1 MGVVNQAL
9 KNCLCHKVKSRKLW
23 MLTMASPDAGALD
36 LVSTDMVSEMK
47 SEMCGA
53 IARLV
58 RDTSQNLRG
67 VRLERSSGQQDVCKK
82 DC

>member
-9 KNCLCHKVKSRKLW
+9 KNWLCRKVKSRKLW

-47 SEMCGA
+47 SEM
-53 IARLV
+53 
-58 RDTSQNLRG
+58 
-67 VRLERSSGQQDVCKK
+67 
-82 DC
+82 